1 VNIYNAVKPQKI
13 KIKSKMK
20 HIPVKQ
26 VIIGASILLLALI
39 GYYYFSTS
47 SPRYVK
53 KYKATIDSAQRN
65 IDSLEIEVAASE
77 KIIDSLSFDLS
88 MEDRENSRLKEQII
102 DIKKKNHEKLTAVDK
117 LNDAELKRFFTDR
130 YDVQ

>member
-1 VNIYNAVKPQKI
+1 
-13 KIKSKMK
+13 MK
-20 HIPVKQ
+20 TFSLKQ
-26 VIIGASILLLALI
+26 VIAASVILLLVLI
-39 GYYYFSTS
+39 GYYFFSTS

-65 IDSLEIEVAASE
+65 IDSLEIEINASE
-77 KIIDSLSFDLS
+77 KIIDSLNFDLT
-88 MEDRENSRLKEQII
+88 MEDRENARLKEQII

-117 LNDAELKRFFTDR
+117 LNNTELKHFFTDR

>member
-1 VNIYNAVKPQKI
+1 
-13 KIKSKMK
+13 MK
-20 HIPVKQ
+20 TFSLKQ
-26 VIIGASILLLALI
+26 VIAASVILLLVLI
-39 GYYYFSTS
+39 GYYFFSTS

-65 IDSLEIEVAASE
+65 IDSLQVEINASE
-77 KIIDSLSFDLS
+77 KIIDSLNFDLT
-88 MEDRENSRLKEQII
+88 MEDRENARLKEQII
-102 DIKKKNHEKLTAVDK
+102 DIKKKNYEKLTAVDK

>member
-1 VNIYNAVKPQKI
+1 
-13 KIKSKMK
+13 MK

-26 VIIGASILLLALI
+26 VIIGAAILLLVLI
-39 GYYYFSTS
+39 GYYFLSTS

-53 KYKATIDSAQRN
+53 EYKATIDSAQRN
-65 IDSLEIEVAASE
+65 IDSLKVEIAASD
-77 KIIDSLSFDLS
+77 KIIDSLSFDLI

-102 DIKKKNHEKLTAVDK
+102 DIKKKNNEKLTAVDK
-117 LNDAELKRFFTDR
+117 LNDAELKHFFTER

>member
-1 VNIYNAVKPQKI
+1 
-13 KIKSKMK
+13 MK

-39 GYYYFSTS
+39 GYYFFSTS

-65 IDSLEIEVAASE
+65 IDSLKVEIYASE
-77 KIIDSLSFDLS
+77 KIIDSLGLDLM
-88 MEDRENSRLKEQII
+88 MEDRENARLKEQII

-117 LNDAELKRFFTDR
+117 LNNAELKRFFTDR

>member
-1 VNIYNAVKPQKI
+1 
-13 KIKSKMK
+13 MK
-20 HIPVKQ
+20 NIPVKQ

-39 GYYYFSTS
+39 GYYFFSTS

-65 IDSLEIEVAASE
+65 IDSLKIEVAASD
-77 KIIDSLSFDLS
+77 KIIDSLSFDLT

-102 DIKKKNHEKLTAVDK
+102 DIKKKNHEKLNAVDK
-117 LNDAELKRFFTDR
+117 LNNAELKHFFTDR

>member
-1 VNIYNAVKPQKI
+1 
-13 KIKSKMK
+13 MK
-20 HIPVKQ
+20 NIPVKQ

-53 KYKATIDSAQRN
+53 KYKATIDSAQHN
-65 IDSLEIEVAASE
+65 IDSLKVEIYASD
-77 KIIDSLSFDLS
+77 KIIDSLSFDLT

-102 DIKKKNHEKLTAVDK
+102 IYRRKFSSK
-117 LNDAELKRFFTDR
+117 LKRKSFSDFV
-130 YDVQ
+130 YF

>member
-1 VNIYNAVKPQKI
+1 
-13 KIKSKMK
+13 MK

-26 VIIGASILLLALI
+26 VIIGASILLLALV
-39 GYYYFSTS
+39 GYYFFSTS

-65 IDSLEIEVAASE
+65 IDSLEVEIAASE
-77 KIIDSLSFDLS
+77 KIIDSLGFDLM

>member
-1 VNIYNAVKPQKI
+1 
-13 KIKSKMK
+13 MK
-20 HIPVKQ
+20 TFSLKQ
-26 VIIGASILLLALI
+26 VLTASVILLLALI
-39 GYYYFSTS
+39 GYYFFSTS

-53 KYKATIDSAQRN
+53 KYKATIDSAQHN
-65 IDSLEIEVAASE
+65 IDSLKTQIIESE
-77 KIIDSLSFDLS
+77 KLIDSMGIELT

-117 LNDAELKRFFTDR
+117 LNNAELKHFFTDR

>member
-1 VNIYNAVKPQKI
+1 
-13 KIKSKMK
+13 MK
-20 HIPVKQ
+20 NIPVKQ

-39 GYYYFSTS
+39 GYYFLSTS

-53 KYKATIDSAQRN
+53 KYKATIDSAQHN
-65 IDSLEIEVAASE
+65 IDSLKVELVKSDEL
-77 KIIDSLSFDLS
+77 IDSMGIELT
-88 MEDRENSRLKEQII
+88 MQDRENSRLKEQII
-102 DIKKKNHEKLTAVDK
+102 DIKKKNNEKLTAVDK

>member
-1 VNIYNAVKPQKI
+1 
-13 KIKSKMK
+13 MK

-26 VIIGASILLLALI
+26 VIIGASILLLALV
-39 GYYYFSTS
+39 GYYFFSTS

-65 IDSLEIEVAASE
+65 IDSLEVEIAASE
-77 KIIDSLSFDLS
+77 KIIDSLGFDLM

-102 DIKKKNHEKLTAVDK
+102 DIKKKNYEKLNAVDK
-117 LNDAELKRFFTDR
+117 LNNAELKHFFTDR

>member
-1 VNIYNAVKPQKI
+1 
-13 KIKSKMK
+13 MK

-26 VIIGASILLLALI
+26 VIIGASILLLALV
-39 GYYYFSTS
+39 GYYFFSTS

-65 IDSLEIEVAASE
+65 IDSLKVEIYASE
-77 KIIDSLSFDLS
+77 KIIDSLGFDLM